1 MNARGKRDGEE
12 KHGLSDAATN
22 GGNARVRRLP
32 SFGGLSAKF
41 ILLTIL
47 FVMTIEV
54 LILIPSVANFRQSWV
69 VGRLDQARAASGI
82 FDSALGGDEM
92 LQKSLLMA
100 LDAETVVLRDGEMS
114 EMIGEANLSAQP
126 SVTVREA
133 AFSPLPAIAGAFE
146 QVRNGGGRLIRI
158 LGEPD
163 AMGRE
168 VELVV
173 RDDTL
178 QAGMLTYMR
187 NIILISLFIA
197 VVTALLIYLA
207 VRALMIRPIQRMT
220 EAMLAFAS
228 APQSPTALL
237 APSRRSDEVGLAE
250 RELRGMQDQLARTLS
265 QQRRLAELGLAVSKI
280 NHDMRNILAS
290 AQLVTDRLADVDD
303 PLVKRVAPRLIRAID
318 RAVGYSEGVLE
329 YGRANEARPQ
339 MDRFELGSLVADMR
353 DVVLADPALDI
364 ALVDRIPPA
373 FMVTGDREQLLR
385 ALLNLSRNA
394 VQAMAGSGL
403 DREHRL
409 TFTARAEDGEV
420 VIGVSDT
427 GPGVPERSRAT
438 LFSAFGHTTKSAGSG
453 LGLAI
458 ARELVEEHGGTIALA
473 ATAPEGTTFE
483 IRLPENSP
491 ASP

>member
-1 MNARGKRDGEE
+1 MHEGSIADEGRVTVTDTAGDAVARASKRPP
-12 KHGLSDAATN
+12 AW
-22 GGNARVRRLP
+22 
-32 SFGGLSAKF
+32 GGLSAKF

-54 LILIPSVANFRQSWV
+54 LILIPSVANFRQTWLV
-69 VGRLDQARAASGI
+69 NRLEQARAASGI

-100 LDAETVVLRDGEMS
+100 LDAEKVVLRDGEMS
-114 EMIGEANLSAQP
+114 EMIGETNLSAAP
-126 SVTVREA
+126 SVVVREEL
-133 AFSPLPAIAGAFE
+133 FSPLPAIAGAFE
-146 QVRNGGGRLIRI
+146 QLRNGGGRLIRI
-158 LGEPD
+158 LGRPD
-163 AMGRE
+163 PMGRE

-173 RDDTL
+173 RDDEL
-178 QAGMLTYMR
+178 QSGMLTYMR

-207 VRALMIRPIQRMT
+207 VRALLIRPVQRMT
-220 EAMLAFAS
+220 EAMLAFAA
-228 APQSPTALL
+228 APQDAGAVLQ
-237 APSRRSDEVGLAE
+237 PSDRSDEVGLAE
-250 RELRGMQDQLARTLS
+250 RELRRMQDQLARTLT

-339 MDRFELGSLVADMR
+339 MDRFELAPLVADVR
-353 DVVLADPALDI
+353 DVVLADPSLDI
-364 ALVDRIPPA
+364 ALVDRIPTA

-394 VQAMAGSGL
+394 VQAMAGAEGRDAHSL
-403 DREHRL
+403 I
-409 TFTARAEDGEV
+409 FSARRDGGEV
-420 VIGVSDT
+420 VILVGDT

-438 LFSAFGHTTKSAGSG
+438 LFSAFGHTSKSAGSG

-458 ARELVEEHGGTIALA
+458 ARELVEAHGGTLRLD
-473 ATAPEGTTFE
+473 ATGPSGTTFE
-483 IRLPENSP
+483 IRLPERTDTS
-491 ASP
+491 A